1 MKEQIT
7 KLEIENYSK
16 HYDACECNHVKENT
30 IRKNGI
36 NESALNQDEVK
47 RFVDAYSINVESGD
61 ITNQKRSGRC
71 WMFAAT
77 NVMRLEV
84 MKKLNIKNMEL
95 SQSYLLFWDK
105 LEKSNFFMENILKTL
120 DEPLGSRII
129 DFLLMSPIGDG
140 GQWTMIVNLVKK
152 YGVCPKDV
160 YPETA
165 SSSNTTAL
173 DKYITLKLREYAYQL
188 RTAHEEGKSLEALR
202 TMKDEFLEEV
212 YRILALSLGKPP
224 VSFTWEY
231 VDKESK
237 FHRISNI
244 TPLDFFNEY
253 VGMKL
258 DEYVSIL
265 NCPSPIRPLNHLF
278 TVKFLNNVEGGTP
291 VLYLNL
297 PIERVK
303 ELCISQLKDN
313 EVVWFGS
320 DVGQFSTRDSGIM
333 ATEVFDV
340 DKLLGVNFGLTK
352 GQRVDY
358 GESLMT
364 HAMVLTG
371 VNLTDE
377 GKSDRWR
384 VENSWGDTVGYKGY
398 FCMSDAWFDNFT
410 YQAVIN
416 KKYLN
421 KEELDLLE
429 SKPLELEPW
438 DPMGSLAF

>member
-1 MKEQIT
+1 MKEEIT
-7 KLEIENYSK
+7 LKDIQSYSK
-16 HYDACECNHVKENT
+16 AFNSDPTNKIRENT
-30 IRKNGI
+30 VRQNGI
-36 NESALNQDEVK
+36 NESALNKDEIA
-47 RFVDAYSINVESGD
+47 RFVNAYSVNVESGD

-71 WMFAAT
+71 WMFAAM

-95 SQSYLLFWDK
+95 SQSYTLFWDK
-105 LEKSNFFMENILKTL
+105 LEKSNFFLENILKTL
-120 DEPLGSRII
+120 DQPLGSRII
-129 DFLLMSPIGDG
+129 DFLLSSPIGDG

-160 YPETA
+160 YPESA
-165 SSSNTTAL
+165 SSSNTMAL
-173 DKYITLKLREYAYQL
+173 DKYITLKLREYACQL
-188 RTAHEEGKSLEALR
+188 RKAHDAKKSLMDLR
-202 TMKDEFLEEV
+202 KMKEGFLSEV
-212 YRILALSLGKPP
+212 YRILAISLGEPP
-224 VSFTWEY
+224 REFTWEY
-231 VDKESK
+231 EDKDNK
-237 FHRISNI
+237 FGRISNI
-244 TPLDFFNEY
+244 TPLEFFNKY

-258 DEYVSIL
+258 DEYISVL
-265 NCPSPIRPLNHLF
+265 NCPSPIRPLNHMF
-278 TVKFLNNVEGGTP
+278 TVKFLNNVEGGAP

-303 ELCISQLKDN
+303 EMAIHQLKDK

-333 ATEVFDV
+333 APEVFDV

-352 GQRVDY
+352 GERVDY

-371 VNLTDE
+371 VNLDKD
-377 GKSDRWR
+377 GKPDRWR

-398 FCMSDAWFDNFT
+398 FCMSDKWFDNFT

-416 KKYLN
+416 KKYFN
-421 KEELDLLE
+421 KEELKLLNE
-429 SKPLELEPW
+429 KPIELEPW

>member
-7 KLEIENYSK
+7 LNEIENYSK
-16 HYDACECNHVKENT
+16 HYSACECNQVKENT

-36 NESALNQDEVK
+36 NESALNQDEIK

-95 SQSYLLFWDK
+95 SQAYLLFWDK

-120 DEPLGSRII
+120 DQPLGSRIV
-129 DFLLMSPIGDG
+129 DFLLTSPIGDG

-165 SSSNTTAL
+165 SSSNTMAM

-188 RTAHEEGKSLEALR
+188 RTAHEDGKSLDELR
-202 TMKDEFLEEV
+202 DMKDHFLEEV
-212 YRILALSLGKPP
+212 YRILALCLGKPP
-224 VSFTWEY
+224 VNFTWEY
-231 VDKESK
+231 TDKNSK

-244 TPLDFFNEY
+244 TPLEFFNEY

-265 NCPSPIRPLNHLF
+265 NCPSPIRPLNNLF

-371 VNLTDE
+371 VNLNDE

-398 FCMSDAWFDNFT
+398 FCMSDEWFDNFT

-421 KEELDLLE
+421 EKELALLD